1 VVFQLAKKRAG
12 REKQRME
19 SHQVIRQAVESSNV
33 KKVASQL
40 GMSLSLVYKWMEKDA
55 RNQSG
60 VLNPLDRIH
69 QLYEITGHDHLIQWL
84 CHKAGGYFVKNPPTG
99 KRPGREVMP
108 ATQEIVQKFADV
120 LSAISDA
127 AADNSISDE
136 EAKLIRHEWD
146 ELKRLTERFVKWCEE
161 GDFEHLSED
170 LASKHL
176 R

>member
-1 VVFQLAKKRAG
+1 
-12 REKQRME
+12 ME

-69 QLYEITGHDHLIQWL
+69 QLYEITGHDPLIQWL

-161 GDFEHLSED
+161 GDFEPLSED